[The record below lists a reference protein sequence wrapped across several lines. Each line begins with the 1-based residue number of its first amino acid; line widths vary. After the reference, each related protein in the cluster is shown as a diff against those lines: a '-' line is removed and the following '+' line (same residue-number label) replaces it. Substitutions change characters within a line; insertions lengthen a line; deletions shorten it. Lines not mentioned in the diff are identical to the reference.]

1 MAGAGLRLPPPGDRA
16 RMASSGPPGSCCS
29 HGPAVP
35 GVHQTAAEMD
45 FERGVWSA
53 ALDGDL
59 GRVRKLLVEKRVD
72 PSQPD
77 LAGYTALHY
86 ASRNGHGAVCQFLL
100 QSGARCNAQTHG
112 GATALHRASYCGH
125 VDVAR
130 LLLAHGA
137 DPGIAD
143 DDGMTSLH
151 KAAEGGH
158 RELCELLL
166 QHSPVLKGVRDRRA
180 RRACDLVPG
189 SGTLRDLLET

>member
-1 MAGAGLRLPPPGDRA
+1 MVVIGVGGGRTCVWRWLLRCPLPCL
-16 RMASSGPPGSCCS
+16 S
-29 HGPAVP
+29 
-35 GVHQTAAEMD
+35 
-45 FERGVWSA
+45 
-53 ALDGDL
+53 
-59 GRVRKLLVEKRVD
+59 K
-72 PSQPD
+72 
-77 LAGYTALHY
+77 HY
-86 ASRNGHGAVCQFLL
+86 ASRNGHGAICQFLL

-130 LLLAHGA
+130 LLLAYGA

-151 KAAEGGH
+151 KAAVGGH

-166 QHSPVLKGVRDRRA
+166 QHSPVLKSIQDRRA